1 MLRRLHW
8 LLPTLAALLLAPGA
22 SAKAPGGT
30 AFYDPPSPLPGKTHG
45 DFIWW
50 RPGDAHGNMRITAAG
65 RDYLVLYRST
75 GINGTPVAESAEV
88 LLPPDRKAP
97 KGGWPIVVWAH
108 GTTGLADKCAP
119 TRMPRQSD
127 AYNSN
132 LRAQLLTYF
141 KAGYAVVAP
150 DYEGL
155 GTPGVHPYLI
165 GGSEGRSVLDSVRA
179 ARKIEPRLSKSVAIM
194 GHSQGGHAA
203 LWAAALAPTYTPELK
218 VRGTVAYAPASHVKD
233 QSNLLSVLKD
243 PSRLSAL
250 IASIFRG
257 ADVAFPDLHVS
268 SYLSDQAA
276 ALYPSV
282 DEKCLGEMY
291 GADSWGG
298 LAPASILR
306 QGANVAP
313 LLAAADKSDPENLK
327 IRTPVMIAQGTGDG
341 TVIPL
346 FTDQLANELRQKGAK
361 ITYKKYAGITHEGI
375 AQAARKDARA
385 YLRKRVGR

>member
-50 RPGDAHGNMRITAAG
+50 RPDDANGNMRITSRG

-75 GINGTPVAESAEV
+75 GIKGTPVAESAEV
-88 LLPPDRKAP
+88 LLPPDRTPP

-119 TRMPRQSD
+119 TRMPRQTD
-127 AYNSN
+127 AYTTH
-132 LRAQLLTYF
+132 LRAQLFGYF

-179 ARKIEPRLSKSVAIM
+179 VRTIEPRLSKSVAIM

-203 LWAAALAPTYTPELK
+203 LWAAALAPRYTPELK

-233 QSNLLSVLKD
+233 QSNLLDLLKS
-243 PSRLSAL
+243 PTPLSAL

-257 ADVAFPDLHVS
+257 ADVAYPSLHIAS
-268 SYLSDQAA
+268 LLSDRTA
-276 ALYPSV
+276 ALFPNI
-282 DEKCLGEMY
+282 DDKCLGEMY

-298 LAPASILR
+298 IAPASILR
-306 QGANVAP
+306 EGVDRTP
-313 LLAAADKSDPENLK
+313 LLAEADKNDPENLK
-327 IRTPVMIAQGTGDG
+327 IRTPVMIDQGTADG
-341 TVIPL
+341 TVVPL
-346 FTDQLANELRQKGAK
+346 FTDQLANELRQNGAK
-361 ITYKKYAGITHEGI
+361 ITYKKYAGVSHEGI

-385 YLRKRVGR
+385 YLKKRIGR

>member
-1 MLRRLHW
+1 MTRRIRFFLP
-8 LLPTLAALLLAPGA
+8 LLIALLLAPPA
-22 SAKAPGGT
+22 SAKAPGGA
-30 AFYDPPSPLPGKTHG
+30 AFYEPPSPLPGKTHG

-50 RPGDAHGNMRITAAG
+50 RPGDANGNMRISSQG

-75 GINGTPVAESAEV
+75 GVKGAPVAESGSV
-88 LLPPDRKAP
+88 LLPADGLKAP

-108 GTTGLADKCAP
+108 GTTGLADQCAP
-119 TRMPRQSD
+119 TRSPHSTD
-127 AYNSN
+127 TYTTN
-132 LRAQLLTYF
+132 LRAQLLAYF
-141 KAGYAVVAP
+141 KAGYAVLAP

-155 GTPGVHPYLI
+155 GTPGVHPYLV
-165 GGSEGRSVLDSVRA
+165 GKSEGRSVLDIVRA
-179 ARKIEPRLSKSVAIM
+179 ARKIEPRLGKSVAII

-203 LWAAALAPTYTPELK
+203 LWAAALAPSYTPELK

-306 QGANVAP
+306 QGADVAP

-361 ITYKKYAGITHEGI
+361 ITYKKYGGITHEGI
-375 AQAARKDARA
+375 AQAARK
-385 YLRKRVGR
+385 

>member
-8 LLPTLAALLLAPGA
+8 LLPMLGALVLAPSA

-50 RPGDAHGNMRITAAG
+50 RPDDANGNMRITSRG

-75 GINGTPVAESAEV
+75 GIKGTPVAESAEV
-88 LLPPDRKAP
+88 LLPPDRTAP
-97 KGGWPIVVWAH
+97 NWGWPIVVWAH

-119 TRMPRQSD
+119 TRRPRQTD
-127 AYNSN
+127 AYTTH
-132 LRAQLLTYF
+132 LRAQLLGYF

-165 GGSEGRSVLDSVRA
+165 GGSEGRSVLDRVRA

-203 LWAAALAPTYTPELK
+203 LWAAALAPRYTPELR

-233 QSNLLSVLKD
+233 QSNLLDLLKS
-243 PSRLSAL
+243 PTPLSAL

-257 ADVAFPDLHVS
+257 ADIAYPSLHIES
-268 SYLSDQAA
+268 LLSDRAA
-276 ALYPSV
+276 ALFPSV
-282 DEKCLGEMY
+282 DDKCLGEMY

-298 LAPASILR
+298 IAPNEILR
-306 QGANVAP
+306 SGIDRAP
-313 LLAAADKSDPENLK
+313 LLAAADKNDPENLK
-327 IRTPVMIAQGTGDG
+327 IKTPLLISQGTSDT

-346 FTDQLANELRQKGAK
+346 FTDQLVNELKAKGST
-361 ITYKKYAGITHEGI
+361 ITYDKYPGIDHTGIPQAG
-375 AQAARKDARA
+375 RKDARA
-385 YLRKRVGR
+385 FLKKRFGR